1 MGKGGDKTA
10 VPANVKKE
18 VRIDGRYYDITNLK
32 HPGGSVI
39 HYYSEKD
46 IDATEAFANFHIR
59 SKKAKKT
66 LELLPS
72 RPADKVVIAK
82 TLLPGQG
89 KLMEDFNNF
98 QRELEAEGFFKPSIP
113 HVIYR
118 FTELLVLHVVGF
130 WLLRHN
136 YILPALIFLGIGTG
150 RCGWLMHEGGH
161 YSLTGELILQNLG
174 CFSDAFIRQHWF
186 RQDASG
192 CDLRGGLRN
201 ER

>member
-1 MGKGGDKTA
+1 MYFRLGMGKGGDKTA
-10 VPANVKKE
+10 APANVKKE

-46 IDATEAFANFHIR
+46 IDATQAFANFHVR

-72 RPADKVVIAK
+72 RAADTVALAK
-82 TLLPGQG
+82 NLLPGQD
-89 KLMEDFNNF
+89 KLLEDFNNF
-98 QRELEAEGFFKPSIP
+98 TRELEAEGFFKPSIP

-118 FTELLVLHVVGF
+118 FVELFVLHVVGF
-130 WLLRHN
+130 WLLRSN
-136 YILPALIFLGIGTG
+136 YIVPGLIFLGIGTG

-161 YSLTGELILQNLG
+161 YSLTGKL
-174 CFSDAFIRQHWF
+174 
-186 RQDASG
+186 
-192 CDLRGGLRN
+192 
-201 ER
+201 